1 MGFRNN
7 GALVTSSRLV
17 TVEANER
24 DSVFIATGATT
35 YFLDRGEV
43 GDDDFLD
50 FGSDD
55 VILTPKAIFDRNGDG
70 FISPGPNGIIDIDR
84 TGPGFDGA
92 DHVQLVGVEGREIEL
107 RSLGSKSG
115 QFAYADADTLKNL
128 WTEFGQASVIEGTIA
143 NDKITV
149 ADGAK
154 VILHDNALGLNLGGD
169 RISGFGDDDLLV
181 TTSQL
186 FDGNGDGTIV
196 FGRNRVLDMSG
207 VGGAND
213 ADPRTGSG
221 GQLKFVDTD
230 LRSLEY
236 LGTHEANG
244 VTYYYYGT
252 SGSMYGA
259 VGPDVV

>member
-7 GALVTSSRLV
+7 SALVTSSTLV
-17 TVEANER
+17 TVLANER
-24 DSVFIATGATT
+24 DSVFIAAGATT
-35 YFLDRGEV
+35 YFLNRGEV
-43 GDDDFLD
+43 GDDTFLN
-50 FGSDD
+50 FSCDD
-55 VILTPKAIFDRNGDG
+55 VIMTPKAIFDRNGDG

-92 DHVQLVGVEGREIEL
+92 DHVQLVGVEGRDIEL
-107 RSLGSKSG
+107 RGLGSKSG
-115 QFAYADADTLKNL
+115 QFAYADGDTLKNL
-128 WTEFGQASVIEGTIA
+128 WAEFGQAGVIEGTIA

-149 ADGAK
+149 ADGAR

-169 RISGFGDDDLLV
+169 KISGFGDDDLLV

-186 FDGNGDGTIV
+186 FDGNADGTIL

-213 ADPRTGSG
+213 ADPRTGLG

-236 LGTHEANG
+236 LGTHEVNG

-252 SGSMYGA
+252 TGSMYAAAGSEGA
-259 VGPDVV
+259 